1 MAHTNLCECT
11 KGYKAELCCT
21 MYTYDVQIIAH
32 SYVHAEGL
40 LEYTEH
46 LYLYGDVTGLYE
58 ISI

>member
-1 MAHTNLCECT
+1 
-11 KGYKAELCCT
+11 